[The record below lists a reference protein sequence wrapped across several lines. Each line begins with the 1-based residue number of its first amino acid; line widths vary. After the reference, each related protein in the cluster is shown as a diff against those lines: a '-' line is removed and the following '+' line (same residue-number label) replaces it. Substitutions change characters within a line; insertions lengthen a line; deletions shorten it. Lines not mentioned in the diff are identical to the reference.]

1 VTPAAAATWRWLAQ
15 RASAAVLAL
24 CVVVHLCTIVYATRQ
39 GLSAQALLARAHASL
54 AWPLFYGVFV
64 LAVAIHAPLGLR
76 VVLQE
81 WSGLRG
87 RVLDVLL
94 GVFALS
100 LLVGGLR
107 AVAAVTL

>member
-15 RASAAVLAL
+15 RVSAAVLAL
-24 CVVVHLCTIVYATRQ
+24 CVVVHLCTILYATRQ
-39 GLSAQALLARAHASL
+39 GLSAQALLGRAHASV
-54 AWPLFYGVFV
+54 AWPVFYAVFV
-64 LAVAIHAPLGLR
+64 IAVAVHAPLGLR
-76 VVLQE
+76 VVLEE

-87 RVLDVLL
+87 RLLDVLL
-94 GVFALS
+94 GIFALT